1 MQAPP
6 SPLDFSRPISTL
18 IYGSTKTIHDEITRM
33 PFAGKLTRGELPKE
47 EYVFYAM
54 ALYQVYSALEKGL
67 DAHST
72 NAVLAPTYRP
82 ALLHRASRLSED
94 IACLLDT
101 TVDEW
106 PSHPLYQSLLTSPP
120 EGIRDYVAYLEKL
133 ASSKD
138 SMNHSRLLAH
148 GYGRY
153 MGDLSGG
160 QVVKTKICKAYDLP
174 DSGAGASFYDF
185 GVLHGGSG
193 TEEYASNAELLRI
206 KAWYRQGM
214 NEGVGNNR
222 LLKEIM
228 IQEAVTAMNYN
239 KRLIESASEYTP
251 VGGDLTPAKKPRRA
265 QESSFAV
272 PGLVAITT
280 TIALAHFVLVV
291 GGFGTRSSGGRFG
304 LHCIV
309 PWVRDRGS
317 LSQQSL
323 KGSRE

>member
-18 IYGSTKTIHDEITRM
+18 VWGSTKKIHDEITKM
-33 PFAGKLTRGELPKE
+33 PYAGKLARGELSKE

-54 ALYQVYSALEKGL
+54 ILYRIYSTLEKGL

-82 ALLHRASRLSED
+82 ALLSRATQLSED
-94 IACLLDT
+94 IAYLLDT

-120 EGIRDYVAYLEKL
+120 EGVRDYVAYLEKL
-133 ASSKD
+133 TASKD

-148 GYGRY
+148 AYGRY

-160 QVVKTKICKAYDLP
+160 QIVKAKLSKAYDLP
-174 DSGAGASFYDF
+174 DGAGLSFYEF

-193 TEEYASNAELLRI
+193 TEDRASHAELLRI

-222 LLKEIM
+222 VLKEII
-228 IQEAVTAMNYN
+228 IQEAVTAFKYN
-239 KRLIESASEYTP
+239 MRILESAAAYSP
-251 VGGDLTPAKKPRRA
+251 VGALAPVKKSRRV
-265 QESSFAV
+265 QERSYAV
-272 PGLVAITT
+272 PGIVAITT
-280 TIALAHFVLVV
+280 TLALAHFVLVV
-291 GGFGTRSSGGRFG
+291 GGFGARSSGGRFG
-304 LHCIV
+304 LHCVI
-309 PWVRDRGS
+309 PWARGVRGNP
-317 LSQQSL
+317 
-323 KGSRE
+323 

>member
-18 IYGSTKTIHDEITRM
+18 VYGSTKTIHDEITRM
-33 PFAGKLTRGELPKE
+33 PFAGRLVRGELSKE

-54 ALYQVYSALEKGL
+54 TLYRIYSTLEKGL

-72 NAVLAPTYRP
+72 NPVLAPTYRP
-82 ALLHRASRLSED
+82 ALLSRASRLSED

-101 TVDEW
+101 TMDDW

-120 EGIRDYVAYLEKL
+120 EAVRDYVAYLEKL
-133 ASSKD
+133 TSSKD

-148 GYGRY
+148 AYGRY

-174 DSGAGASFYDF
+174 NSGAGASFYDF

-193 TEEYASNAELLRI
+193 TEEYASHAELLRI

-222 LLKEIM
+222 LLKEII
-228 IQEAVTAMNYN
+228 IQEAVTALKFN
-239 KRLIESASEYTP
+239 KRLIESASEHAP
-251 VGGDLTPAKKPRRA
+251 VSGDLAPTKKSRRA
-265 QESSFAV
+265 QESSYAV

-280 TIALAHFVLVV
+280 AIALAHFVLVV
-291 GGFGTRSSGGRFG
+291 GGFGARSSGGKFG

-309 PWVRDRGS
+309 PWMRGNP
-317 LSQQSL
+317 
-323 KGSRE
+323 